1 MENHSIIDKLNAEQ
15 RAVCLEEGNILLT
28 ACAGSGKT
36 RTITHR
42 LAYLQNKYPNS
53 QKYNIAITYTNRAAD
68 EIYSRL
74 DNMGIDT
81 SAIWTGTIHQFCI
94 NFIIRPYSMYSERLC
109 KGYSIIDEF
118 TVNKYCHNIA
128 NNLGITLKAYDNPF
142 THYEIRSAYND
153 LLLKNKELDFDL
165 ILECSLELLKKN
177 PFISENI
184 SSIIRTIH
192 VDEYQDTNELQY
204 SILSEIYKSQNK
216 ICLLFVG
223 DVNQA
228 IYGNLGGVAKSKKE
242 LESIFETSF
251 KQMHLRGCYRST
263 QQIID
268 FYKDFEVNPTGIVSV
283 SKIKD
288 EYSEISYNKSISQYN
303 LPNEIARIIRKEL
316 SNGVPQNEICV
327 LAPQW
332 RYIFNLTNILKNLL
346 PDISFDAPEISPFKY
361 DPLNPFYILARL
373 VFSEAGKN
381 INIRK
386 KLAKEFLE
394 IIKNDYNIEISNRYD
409 FLDLLKNANSKDI
422 TEKNG
427 ISVYEKAVE
436 HIFRSMKVSLSDNEK
451 LLQTYKLFIEKSN
464 NRMAKNDLSSDY
476 DDICSFFK
484 EKQGVVISTIHGV
497 KGEEYNTV
505 IGFGLL
511 NGVIPHWD
519 YILKSDLKPIR
530 ESETKK
536 LLYVLMSR
544 AKQNLFLF
552 SENDRIT
559 KNGSPLSPTDE
570 LSKIQ

>member
-1 MENHSIIDKLNAEQ
+1 MENYSILDKLNLEQ

-74 DNMGIDT
+74 DNMGVDT
-81 SAIWTGTIHQFCI
+81 SAIWTGTIHQFCM

-118 TVNKYCHNIA
+118 TVRQYCYKIA
-128 NNLGITLKAYDNPF
+128 ENLGINLNPYEDPLAYS
-142 THYEIRSAYND
+142 EIFSAYND
-153 LLLKNKELDFDL
+153 LLLTNKELDFDL
-165 ILECSLELLKKN
+165 ILKLSLELLTNN

-204 SILSEIYKSQNK
+204 SILSKIYKSQKK
-216 ICLLFVG
+216 INVLFVG

-228 IYGNLGGVAKSKKE
+228 IYGSLGGVAKSKTE

-283 SKIKD
+283 SEIKD
-288 EYSEISYNKSISQYN
+288 EHSEISYNKNISKNN
-303 LPNEIARIIRKEL
+303 LPNEIAGIIRKEI

-332 RYIFNLTNILKNLL
+332 GYIFNLTNVLKVLL
-346 PDISFDAPEISPFKY
+346 PNVSFDAPEISPFKY

-373 VFSEAGKN
+373 IFSESGKN
-381 INIRK
+381 ISLRK

-394 IIKNDYNIEISNRYD
+394 IIKNDYNIAISDRYD
-409 FLDLLKNANSKDI
+409 FLDLLKNTNLKDA

-427 ISVYEKAVE
+427 IRVYEKTVN
-436 HIFRSMKVSLSDNEK
+436 HIFRSMNVALFDNEK
-451 LLQTYKLFIEKSN
+451 LFKTYKLFIEKSN
-464 NRMAKNDLSSDY
+464 DRIEKNKLSSDY
-476 DDICSFFK
+476 KDICSFFK
-484 EKQGVVISTIHGV
+484 EKQGVVISTIHSV

-505 IGFGLL
+505 IGFCLL

-519 YILKSDLKPIR
+519 YIFNPYLKPVR
-530 ESETKK
+530 ENETKK

-552 SENDRIT
+552 SEKDRT
-559 KNGSPLSPTDE
+559 TRNGNPLLPTDE
-570 LSKIQ
+570 LSKIK

>member
-1 MENHSIIDKLNAEQ
+1 MENHSIDKLNAEQ

-142 THYEIRSAYND
+142 TYYEIRSAYND

-177 PFISENI
+177 TFISENI

-394 IIKNDYNIEISNRYD
+394 IIKNDYNIEIFNRYD

-436 HIFRSMKVSLSDNEK
+436 HIFRSMKVSLYDNEK
-451 LLQTYKLFIEKSN
+451 LLKTYKLFIEKSN

>member
-1 MENHSIIDKLNAEQ
+1 MESYSILDKLNLEQ

-74 DNMGIDT
+74 ENMGIDT
-81 SAIWTGTIHQFCI
+81 SAIWTGTIHQFCMS
-94 NFIIRPYSMYSERLC
+94 FIIRPYSMYSERLC

-118 TVNKYCHNIA
+118 TVRQYCYKIA
-128 NNLGITLKAYDNPF
+128 ENLGINLNPYEDPFAYS
-142 THYEIRSAYND
+142 EIFSAYND
-153 LLLKNKELDFDL
+153 LLLTNKELDFDL
-165 ILECSLELLKKN
+165 ILKLSLELLTNN

-204 SILSEIYKSQNK
+204 SILSKIYKSQKK
-216 ICLLFVG
+216 INVLFVG

-228 IYGNLGGVAKSKKE
+228 IYGSLGGVAKSKTE

-268 FYKDFEVNPTGIVSV
+268 FYKGFEVNPTGIVSV
-283 SKIKD
+283 SEIKN
-288 EYSEISYNKSISQYN
+288 EHSEINYNKSISKN
-303 LPNEIARIIRKEL
+303 DLPNEIARIIRKEI

-327 LAPQW
+327 IAPQW
-332 RYIFNLTNILKNLL
+332 GYIFNLTNKLKVLL

-373 VFSEAGKN
+373 IFSETGKN
-381 INIRK
+381 IHIRK

-394 IIKNDYNIEISNRYD
+394 IIKDDYNITISGKYD
-409 FLDLLKNANSKDI
+409 FLDLLKNTNFKY
-422 TEKNG
+422 TNEPNG
-427 ISVYEKAVE
+427 MIVYEKTVK
-436 HIFRSMKVSLSDNEK
+436 HVFRSMNISLFENEK
-451 LLQTYKLFIEKSN
+451 LSKTYKLFIEKSIDRIKN
-464 NRMAKNDLSSDY
+464 NKLSSDY
-476 DDICSFFK
+476 KDICSYFK

-505 IGFGLL
+505 IGFCLL

-519 YILKSDLKPIR
+519 YIFNPYLKPVR
-530 ESETKK
+530 ENETKK
-536 LLYVLMSR
+536 LLYVSMSR

-552 SENDRIT
+552 SEKDRT
-559 KNGSPLSPTDE
+559 TRNGNPLLPTDE
-570 LSKIQ
+570 LSKIK

>member
-1 MENHSIIDKLNAEQ
+1 MIDTNKLKKIKESNKTHHIYIEGEYLYMIRYGDYKNEIEKTQRLNEKGVNFAGPISQIKIDGNQVVVEEYLAKGTSFEKMKDEYKFHSSLDFAKTLEEYELFFSTYLEEIRLRAEANQKIYDKLFNDIIEMNKENLTIDTRSLGNLFFDKTVGFSIIDAYPGNSIPDIKQLF
-15 RAVCLEEGNILLT
+15 RMIIGNIPSLI
-28 ACAGSGKT
+28 C
-36 RTITHR
+36 I
-42 LAYLQNKYPNS
+42 
-53 QKYNIAITYTNRAAD
+53 
-68 EIYSRL
+68 
-74 DNMGIDT
+74 DN
-81 SAIWTGTIHQFCI
+81 
-94 NFIIRPYSMYSERLC
+94 
-109 KGYSIIDEF
+109 
-118 TVNKYCHNIA
+118 
-128 NNLGITLKAYDNPF
+128 
-142 THYEIRSAYND
+142 
-153 LLLKNKELDFDL
+153 
-165 ILECSLELLKKN
+165 
-177 PFISENI
+177 
-184 SSIIRTIH
+184 
-192 VDEYQDTNELQY
+192 
-204 SILSEIYKSQNK
+204 
-216 ICLLFVG
+216 
-223 DVNQA
+223 NQV
-228 IYGNLGGVAKSKKE
+228 I
-242 LESIFETSF
+242 
-251 KQMHLRGCYRST
+251 
-263 QQIID
+263 
-268 FYKDFEVNPTGIVSV
+268 
-283 SKIKD
+283 
-288 EYSEISYNKSISQYN
+288 
-303 LPNEIARIIRKEL
+303 

-381 INIRK
+381 VNIRK

-451 LLQTYKLFIEKSN
+451 LLKTYKLFIEKSN

>member
-1 MENHSIIDKLNAEQ
+1 MENYSIIDKLNAEQ

-142 THYEIRSAYND
+142 TYYEIRSAYND

-177 PFISENI
+177 TFISENI

-394 IIKNDYNIEISNRYD
+394 IIKNDYNIEIFNRYD

-451 LLQTYKLFIEKSN
+451 LLKTYKLFIEKSN